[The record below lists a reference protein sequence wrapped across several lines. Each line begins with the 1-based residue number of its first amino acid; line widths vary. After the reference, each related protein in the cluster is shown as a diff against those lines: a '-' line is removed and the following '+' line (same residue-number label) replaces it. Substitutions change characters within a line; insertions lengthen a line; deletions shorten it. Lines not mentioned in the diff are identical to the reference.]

1 MIIKCS
7 KNFLLDKTEIPKRSR
22 WLIFIGARSGE
33 LLLINELKIVISKF
47 FSTKILNQKILE
59 IQKLISEPFAGRL
72 NLLTILLVDLE
83 SSFFVLLLEFS
94 VHLKVILRITYSD
107 RLRILL
113 KICLYLKV

>member
-1 MIIKCS
+1 MFEKLFYWT
-7 KNFLLDKTEIPKRSR
+7 NQRFPNGAAG
-22 WLIFIGARSGE
+22 WVFIGARSGE
-33 LLLINELKIVISKF
+33 LLLINELKIVKSKF
-47 FSTKILNQKILE
+47 FPTKILNQKILG

-72 NLLTILLVDLE
+72 NLLTIPLVDLE

-94 VHLKVILRITYSD
+94 VRLNVILRITYSD